1 MVDPDLSWNRD
12 GSSTETA
19 SRPASVLIVDDRPA
33 NLVALEATLAPLG
46 VRTVTAVS
54 GPEALRRLLA
64 EEFALVLLD
73 VQMPGMD
80 GFETATL
87 MKRHPRTAHVPI
99 IFVTAIHREASHLF
113 TGYERGAVDYL
124 TKPFDPTILRSKVR
138 VFVDLFV
145 KERQLREQSALIHER
160 ESRDRENR
168 TEERFRALLDSMPLC
183 VWALGADGTPVYAN
197 RSWLEYAG
205 ADAGAQGPLAALH
218 PEDEETVRA
227 DVQEALAR
235 CQPIELEYRL
245 RSAHDGTYRWH
256 AVRFLPQSDPEGVVT
271 GWIGTATDIENFKR
285 AQNAHAELAVKER
298 EAREAAEAANRAK
311 DEFLATLSHELRTP
325 LNAMVGWTHM
335 LRSRTLT
342 PDKQQKALETIERNA
357 RAQAELI
364 EDILDVSRIITG
376 KLRIEIHPVDLQS
389 IVDVACD
396 AVRPAAEA
404 KGIVL
409 ERRIEAMPARFFGD
423 AVRLQQAIWNL
434 LSNAIKFT
442 PAGGRVE
449 LAIGSDDRQLTVEV
463 RDTGCGIATDFM
475 PFVFDRFRQLDSS
488 SKRAH
493 GGLGIGLA
501 IVRHIVELH
510 GGSVSCDSPGAD
522 RGATFIVRLPIRAP
536 DTPPIAVAPEVRQAG
551 VMRPS
556 SDELVDL
563 TGIKVLLVDDEADAR
578 ELLTEVLE
586 QCGAT
591 VVSAQTAD
599 EAVELIP
606 RERPSVLL
614 SDIGLPGEDGYKLIS
629 RVRAMP
635 PEAGGNLPAAAITAY
650 ARSDDA
656 RRALAAGYQRHA
668 PKPIAP
674 TTLAALVAGLAQIG
688 PLDVAATRQR
698 SPSIV

>member
-1 MVDPDLSWNRD
+1 L
-12 GSSTETA
+12 
-19 SRPASVLIVDDRPA
+19 VDDRPA

-46 VRTVTAVS
+46 IRTVTAVS

-64 EEFALVLLD
+64 DEFALVLLD

-124 TKPFDPTILRSKVR
+124 TKPFDPNILRSKVR
-138 VFVDLFV
+138 VFVDLFC
-145 KERQLREQSALIHER
+145 KERRLREQSALMHER
-160 ESRDRENR
+160 ESRDREHR

-205 ADAGAQGPLAALH
+205 ADAGAQGPMAALH
-218 PEDEETVRA
+218 PEDEAAVRT
-227 DVQEALAR
+227 DVQTALAR
-235 CQPIELEYRL
+235 GEPLELEYRL
-245 RSAHDGTYRWH
+245 RSARDGSYRWH
-256 AVRFLPQSDPEGVVT
+256 AVRFLPQRDPEGVVS

-285 AQNAHAELAVKER
+285 AQHAHSELAVRER

-335 LRSRTLT
+335 LRSRTLA
-342 PDKQQKALETIERNA
+342 PEKQQKALETIERNA

-364 EDILDVSRIITG
+364 EDILDLSRIIAG
-376 KLRIEIHPVDLQS
+376 KLRIEIHPVDLPS
-389 IVDVACD
+389 IVEMAVD
-396 AVRPAAEA
+396 AVRPAADA
-404 KGIVL
+404 KGITL
-409 ERRIEAMPARFFGD
+409 DRQLGPLPDRFAGD
-423 AVRLQQAIWNL
+423 AARLQQAIWNL

-442 PAGGRVE
+442 PAGGRVTLE
-449 LAIGSDDRQLTVEV
+449 VTSDDRQITVEV

-488 SKRAH
+488 SRRSH

-510 GGSVSCDSPGAD
+510 GGTANCESAGTDH
-522 RGATFIVRLPIRAP
+522 GATFTLHLPIRSDGASP
-536 DTPPIAVAPEVRQAG
+536 VAVAPETRVAG
-551 VMRPS
+551 AVRPS
-556 SDELVDL
+556 SNELVDL
-563 TGIKVLLVDDEADAR
+563 TGIKVLLVDDEPDAR

-586 QCGAT
+586 QCGA
-591 VVSAQTAD
+591 VVITAQSAD
-599 EAVELIP
+599 EAVRLIP
-606 RERPSVLL
+606 RARPAVLL

-629 RVRAMP
+629 RVRALGP
-635 PEAGGNLPAAAITAY
+635 ADGGNVPAAAITAY

-668 PKPIAP
+668 PKPIQP
-674 TTLAALVAGLAQIG
+674 TTLAALVAGLAQMREER
-688 PLDVAATRQR
+688 DD
-698 SPSIV
+698 SPSSNAEALADLMGPEA

>member
-1 MVDPDLSWNRD
+1 MVDPGLSWNSGGGTNEGAR
-12 GSSTETA
+12 
-19 SRPASVLIVDDRPA
+19 RPASVLLVDDRPA

-46 VRTVTAVS
+46 IRTVAAVS

-87 MKRHPRTAHVPI
+87 MKRHPRTAHIPI
-99 IFVTAIHREASHLF
+99 IFVTAIHREAAHLF
-113 TGYERGAVDYL
+113 RGYERGAVDYL
-124 TKPFDPTILRSKVR
+124 TKPFDPSILRSKVR

-160 ESRDRENR
+160 ESRDREHR

-205 ADAGAQGPLAALH
+205 ADAGAQGPMAALH
-218 PEDEETVRA
+218 PEDEAAVRT
-227 DVQEALAR
+227 DVQTALQR
-235 CQPIELEYRL
+235 GEPIELEYRL
-245 RSAHDGTYRWH
+245 RSARDGSYRWH
-256 AVRFLPQSDPEGVVT
+256 AVRFLPQRDPEGIVT

-285 AQNAHAELAVKER
+285 AQDAHADLAVKER

-335 LRSRTLT
+335 LRSRTLSA
-342 PDKQQKALETIERNA
+342 DKAQKALETIERNA

-364 EDILDVSRIITG
+364 EDILDVSRIIAG
-376 KLRIEIHPVDLQS
+376 KLRIEIHPVDLPS
-389 IVDVACD
+389 IVDVAVD

-409 ERRIEAMPARFFGD
+409 ERRTGELPQRFSGD
-423 AVRLQQAIWNL
+423 AVRLQQSIWNL

-449 LAIGSDDRQLTVEV
+449 LDVRADDGQVIVQVT
-463 RDTGCGIATDFM
+463 DTGCGISPDFK
-475 PFVFDRFRQLDSS
+475 PYVFDRFRQLDSS
-488 SKRAH
+488 SKRTH

-510 GGSVSCDSPGAD
+510 GGSVTCESAGAD
-522 RGATFIVRLPIRAP
+522 RGATFTVRLPIRTEESA
-536 DTPPIAVAPEVRQAG
+536 PIAVAPEVRQAG
-551 VMRPS
+551 AMRPS
-556 SDELVDL
+556 SDEMVDL
-563 TGIKVLLVDDEADAR
+563 TGIKVLLVDDEPDAR
-578 ELLTEVLE
+578 ELLTEVLQ
-586 QCGAT
+586 QCGAI
-591 VVSAQTAD
+591 VVATHSAD
-599 EAVELIP
+599 EAMRLIP
-606 RERPSVLL
+606 RERPAVLL

-629 RVRAMP
+629 RVRALP
-635 PEAGGNLPAAAITAY
+635 PEQGGKLPAAAITAY

-656 RRALAAGYQRHA
+656 IRALAAGYQRHA
-668 PKPIAP
+668 PKPIQP
-674 TTLAALVAGLAQIG
+674 TTLAALVAGLANMH
-688 PLDVAATRQR
+688 
-698 SPSIV
+698 SIDA